1 MGRMD
6 TTTTANAASPRQTA
20 TNIRADLAA
29 ALPSVA
35 TTVTRRGNA
44 FRVELRPTLD
54 TTAERLRAHNAAV
67 GVLRANGVTRDFVV
81 AAVAA

>member
-1 MGRMD
+1 MM
-6 TTTTANAASPRQTA
+6 TFMETTTAVDPKQTA
-20 TNIRADLAA
+20 ANIRADLAM

-35 TTVTRRGNA
+35 ATVTRRGNA

-67 GVLRANGVTRDFVV
+67 NVLRANGVTGDFVV
-81 AAVAA
+81 AAVLP